1 MPWLL
6 ASLIEVYQQDDL
18 GYAAEGAHQARVAVV
33 GNGAGQK
40 GDEGRASRHLSAKQG
55 TSPRSAAAR
64 AAVFIKSSS
73 PRIVAKLDALKQTE
87 CARNEAHVSIYNH
100 SALRRAQSLLL
111 KISTSTIV
119 FRQRATSDP
128 RGHQISIEP
137 MEEET

>member
-73 PRIVAKLDALKQTE
+73 PRIVAKLDGLKQTE
-87 CARNEAHVSIYNH
+87 RALMKRMSLSIITQHCAGP
-100 SALRRAQSLLL
+100 SLLL